1 MAFYDLIQTFV
12 NNSVSGVINT
22 VNNTQTPQNK
32 ELLKS
37 VPVETEVISQKELM
51 KQNVPVETR
60 VITQIE
66 LMKLIHEQFQ
76 IPAIKKLYP
85 KWTERVFWVIHG
97 NIYHQF
103 DDLSMD
109 RLSEHI
115 VQYITEHGYPVYRS
129 QVPRV
134 TAAIEQMNRSGW
146 K

>member
-1 MAFYDLIQTFV
+1 MIQTFV
-12 NNSVSGVINT
+12 NSSVSGVNNT
-22 VNNTQTPQNK
+22 VNQIQTAQNK
-32 ELLKS
+32 EMLQS
-37 VPVETEVISQKELM
+37 VPVETEVISQK
-51 KQNVPVETR
+51 
-60 VITQIE
+60 E

-115 VQYITEHGYPVYRS
+115 VQYITEHGYPKRS
-129 QVPRV
+129 VA
-134 TAAIEQMNRSGW
+134 AAIEQMNRSGW

>member
-1 MAFYDLIQTFV
+1 LAFYDLIQTFV
-12 NNSVSGVINT
+12 NSSVSGVNNT
-22 VNNTQTPQNK
+22 VNQIQTAQNK
-32 ELLKS
+32 EMLQS
-37 VPVETEVISQKELM
+37 VPVETEVISQK
-51 KQNVPVETR
+51 
-60 VITQIE
+60 E

-115 VQYITEHGYPVYRS
+115 VQYITEHGYPVYKS

>member
-1 MAFYDLIQTFV
+1 MIDF
-12 NNSVSGVINT
+12 NKINT
-22 VNNTQTPQNK
+22 VIDEIGNNEK
-32 ELLKS
+32 LIMSSKS
-37 VPVETEVISQKELM
+37 IEIIDDIS
-51 KQNVPVETR
+51 
-60 VITQIE
+60 QIE

-85 KWTERVFWVIHG
+85 KWTEKVFWVIHG

-103 DDLSMD
+103 EDLSMD

-115 VQYITEHGYPVYRS
+115 EQYITEHGYPVYRS

-146 K
+146 R